1 MKKLL
6 LGLTILLLATPALAL
21 QGPMGGGQGGG
32 GGPGGGGPGGQG
44 KPGPGGGP
52 PKMREI
58 KPVKREKFDKIV
70 AEMFREADT
79 NRDGLVT
86 LSEVRG
92 IANARRDILI
102 GKRFEKIDANG
113 DRSLSRD
120 EFFAWQREL
129 GSVAQSEEALAIGR
143 GIIPEMIEP
152 ELGSEM
158 DARILAGIIEP
169 LSAGLIA
176 NANLDYDAGLSL
188 AELLAY
194 EGKRFDQADRDANGL
209 LTPGEAGRPDGAPRR
224 GQMGGPPN
232 MPPPN
237 FPPPSE
243 PADETD
249 E

>member
-1 MKKLL
+1 
-6 LGLTILLLATPALAL
+6 
-21 QGPMGGGQGGG
+21 MGGGQGG

-44 KPGPGGGP
+44 KPGPGGSP

-70 AEMFREADT
+70 AEMFHEADT
-79 NRDGLVT
+79 NRDGLAT
-86 LSEVRG
+86 LVEVRG
-92 IANARRDILI
+92 IANARRDVLI

-113 DRSLSRD
+113 DRLLSRD

-129 GSVAQSEEALAIGR
+129 GSVAQSEESLAIGR

-152 ELGSEM
+152 SLGSEA

-176 NANLDYDAGLSL
+176 KANLDYDAGLSL

-194 EGKRFDQADRDANGL
+194 EGKRFDEADRDANGM
-209 LTPGEAGRPDGAPRR
+209 LTPGEAGGPGGAPRR

-237 FPPPSE
+237 FSRPSKS
-243 PADETD
+243 ADET
-249 E
+249 EE